1 MDPFL
6 AWIET
11 SALSTWVREDPSI
24 FVFPAIVTL
33 HTLGMGFLAGTSAA
47 IDLRILGVAK
57 RIPLAPMQK
66 FFPVMWLALV
76 VNVTTG
82 VLLLIG
88 YPTKA
93 LTNPDFYLKLALIAG
108 GVWLVGK
115 IRDRL
120 DQFPKGLAIASLI
133 CWGGAITA
141 GRLLAYTYRH
151 LMAGR

>member
-6 AWIET
+6 GWIET
-11 SALSTWVREDPSI
+11 SAIASWVRGESIDTI

-47 IDLRILGVAK
+47 IDLRILDVAK

-93 LTNPDFYLKLALIAG
+93 LTNPVF
-108 GVWLVGK
+108 
-115 IRDRL
+115 
-120 DQFPKGLAIASLI
+120 
-133 CWGGAITA
+133 
-141 GRLLAYTYRH
+141 
-151 LMAGR
+151 